1 MIDDQDEPRAGPG
14 IGKIASHEAVSH
26 QIGQP
31 LDALSVAEF
40 DARIA
45 LLRVEIERLEQARA
59 AKAASL
65 AAADA
70 FFKK

>member
-1 MIDDQDEPRAGPG
+1 MIQDDDDRPRSGAAG
-14 IGKIASHEAVSH
+14 GKAVVHE
-26 QIGQP
+26 IGQP
-31 LDALSVAEF
+31 LDALSLADF
-40 DARIA
+40 DQRIA
-45 LLRVEIERLEQARA
+45 LLRAEIERLEQARA

>member
-1 MIDDQDEPRAGPG
+1 MIDDEDPRAGGKTPG
-14 IGKIASHEAVSH
+14 ANAASHE
-26 QIGQP
+26 IGQP

-45 LLRVEIERLEQARA
+45 LLRAEIERLETARD

>member
-1 MIDDQDEPRAGPG
+1 MIDDKDDRPRAGPG
-14 IGKIASHEAVSH
+14 SGKAASHHE
-26 QIGQP
+26 IGQQ
-31 LDALSVAEF
+31 LDTLSVAEF

-45 LLRVEIERLEQARA
+45 LLRAEIERLEQARA

-70 FFKK
+70 FFKT

>member
-1 MIDDQDEPRAGPG
+1 MRDDEDRPRSGPG
-14 IGKIASHEAVSH
+14 SSRTVSHE
-26 QIGQP
+26 IGQP

-40 DARIA
+40 DERLA
-45 LLRVEIERLEQARA
+45 LLRAEIARLEQARA

>member
-1 MIDDQDEPRAGPG
+1 MIDDDDDHPRAAPG
-14 IGKIASHEAVSH
+14 KGEAASHR
-26 QIGQP
+26 IGQP
-31 LDALSVAEF
+31 LDTLSLAEF
-40 DARIA
+40 DERIA
-45 LLRVEIERLEQARA
+45 LLRAEIERLEKARA

>member
-1 MIDDQDEPRAGPG
+1 MIDDEDRPRAGPG
-14 IGKIASHEAVSH
+14 SKAASHE
-26 QIGQP
+26 IGQK

-45 LLRVEIERLEQARA
+45 LLRAEIERLEQARA

-70 FFKK
+70 FFKT

>member
-1 MIDDQDEPRAGPG
+1 MTDEEDRPRAGPG
-14 IGKIASHEAVSH
+14 SGKAVFHEAVSH
-26 QIGQP
+26 QLGQP

-45 LLRVEIERLEQARA
+45 LLRAEIERLETARA

>member
-1 MIDDQDEPRAGPG
+1 MRDDEDRPRSGPG
-14 IGKIASHEAVSH
+14 SGKTVSHE
-26 QIGQP
+26 IGQP

-45 LLRVEIERLEQARA
+45 LLRAEIERLEQARA

>member
-1 MIDDQDEPRAGPG
+1 MIEDDGDRPRAEAAAGT
-14 IGKIASHEAVSH
+14 ASH
-26 QIGQP
+26 QLGQP
-31 LDALSVAEF
+31 LDALSLAEL
-40 DARIA
+40 DERIA
-45 LLRVEIERLEQARA
+45 LLRAEIQRLEAARA

>member
-1 MIDDQDEPRAGPG
+1 MTDDEDRPRAGGRIPAG
-14 IGKIASHEAVSH
+14 DAARHE
-26 QIGQP
+26 IGQP
-31 LDALSVAEF
+31 LEALSVAEF

-45 LLRVEIERLEQARA
+45 LLRAEIERLETARA

>member
-1 MIDDQDEPRAGPG
+1 MTEQDDRPRSGPG
-14 IGKIASHEAVSH
+14 SGKTASHE
-26 QIGQP
+26 IGQP

-45 LLRVEIERLEQARA
+45 LLRDEIERLERARA
-59 AKAASL
+59 AKAASR

>member
-1 MIDDQDEPRAGPG
+1 MTDDEDRPRAGGKAPG
-14 IGKIASHEAVSH
+14 ASAASHE
-26 QIGQP
+26 IGQP

-45 LLRVEIERLEQARA
+45 LLRAEIERLATARA

>member
-1 MIDDQDEPRAGPG
+1 MTDDEDRPRAS
-14 IGKIASHEAVSH
+14 GKALGDKAASHE
-26 QIGQP
+26 IGQP
-31 LDALSVAEF
+31 LDTLSVAEF

-45 LLRVEIERLEQARA
+45 LLRAEIERLETARA

>member
-1 MIDDQDEPRAGPG
+1 MIEDDDDRPRAGPAAT
-14 IGKIASHEAVSH
+14 KAASH

-31 LDALSVAEF
+31 LDALSLAEF
-40 DARIA
+40 DERVA
-45 LLRVEIERLEQARA
+45 LLRAEIERLETARA

>member
-1 MIDDQDEPRAGPG
+1 MNDDDDRLRAQPRSGGA
-14 IGKIASHEAVSH
+14 ASH
-26 QIGQP
+26 QLGQP
-31 LDALSVAEF
+31 LDALSLAEF
-40 DARIA
+40 DERIA
-45 LLRVEIERLEQARA
+45 LLRAEIERLEKARA